1 MKQRRILIMKFP
13 YSSTYGGGEK
23 HTITLV
29 EQLSV
34 HHQFYLLSTCSV
46 LLPEFKKRGW
56 QHQKIWAGTEPVTP
70 QALAWFLLLWPIV
83 FVQLAFWLLRY
94 RIQYRIDVLF
104 CLSLTEKVLL
114 TPVARLLGIKVI
126 WMEHLQIE
134 RWLLASPLRFCYRLW
149 SRFARVVTVVEAVRE
164 QLIQLGV
171 RAASI
176 QVIYNAVNVKQFTPT
191 PSQPDDLLHR
201 FRVLFIGR
209 LAIEKGIDDLLQALQ
224 ELLPQIPN
232 IQLTIVG
239 EGQERAHLLEL
250 TSQLELT
257 EHVQFVGFRND
268 IPEVL
273 KTCDVLVLPS
283 TRRETFGIV
292 MIEALATVKPVIATT
307 TGGLTEIIDR
317 YGWLVPPHRPS
328 AIAEALLDVYHN
340 YELAI
345 HKASNGRI
353 RVLELFQERRMLEEY
368 DKLFS
373 QI

>member
-1 MKQRRILIMKFP
+1 MKSRRILIMKFP

-29 EQLSV
+29 DQLST

-46 LLPEFKKRGW
+46 LLPEFEKRGW
-56 QHQKIWAGTEPVTP
+56 QHQKIWAGTEPVTVK
-70 QALAWFLLLWPIV
+70 ALAWFLLLWPVV
-83 FVQLAFWLLRY
+83 FINLAFWLIRY
-94 RIQYRIDVLF
+94 RLKYRVDVLF

-114 TPVARLLGIKVI
+114 TPLARLLGMKVI

-134 RWLLASPLRFCYRLW
+134 RWLLASPLRFLYRAW
-149 SRFARVVTVVEAVRE
+149 SRLARVVTVVEAVRE

-171 RAASI
+171 PAGSV

-191 PSQPDDLLHR
+191 PSRPDDLIHR

-209 LAIEKGIDDLLQALQ
+209 LAVEKGIDDLLQAM
-224 ELLPQIPN
+224 EEILPQIPN
-232 IQLTIVG
+232 MELTIVG
-239 EGQERAHLLEL
+239 EGQQYQHLVDLTKELEL
-250 TSQLELT
+250 TD
-257 EHVQFVGFRND
+257 HVQFVGFRED

-340 YELAI
+340 YELAV